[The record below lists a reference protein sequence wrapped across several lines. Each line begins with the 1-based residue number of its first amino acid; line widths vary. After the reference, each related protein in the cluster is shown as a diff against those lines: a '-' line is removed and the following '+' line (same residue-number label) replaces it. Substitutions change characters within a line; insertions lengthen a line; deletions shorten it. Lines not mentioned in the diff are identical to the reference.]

1 MLAKDDSLSV
11 IVYMFV
17 IVIVFFFQKKKRKK
31 KKKQKKTRASAWV
44 KNSKARPQLPHYL
57 SFLLGKGGK
66 PLYLKP
72 Y

>member
-1 MLAKDDSLSV
+1 MLLQLLLL
-11 IVYMFV
+11 YL
-17 IVIVFFFQKKKRKK
+17 FFQKRKK
-31 KKKQKKTRASAWV
+31 EKNLSLGLGKKLKV
-44 KNSKARPQLPHYL
+44 MPQLPHYL